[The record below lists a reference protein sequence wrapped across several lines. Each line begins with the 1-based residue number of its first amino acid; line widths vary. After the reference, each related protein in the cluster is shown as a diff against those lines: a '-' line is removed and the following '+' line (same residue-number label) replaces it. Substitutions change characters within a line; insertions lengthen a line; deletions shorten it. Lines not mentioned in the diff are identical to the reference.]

1 MHFFF
6 NLSDVVSKTVQVRM
20 SVVAKRELLV
30 PPKSG
35 YKSHK
40 CLSAWLARRSLPDTG
55 VDLPVYVARG
65 RQNGMCQ
72 RKSMNQLDTHL

>member
-1 MHFFF
+1 MHCFYLRGVF
-6 NLSDVVSKTVQVRM
+6 NKTVQVRM

-35 YKSHK
+35 CKSHK
-40 CLSAWLARRSLPDTG
+40 CLSAWLARRSLPNTG

-72 RKSMNQLDTHL
+72 RKSINQLDTHL